1 MAGNFRAAASER
13 NPDLSTV
20 RAIEKA
26 IWLKK
31 AHYPWDQDSC
41 GSQWHERDAR
51 VPYSYAA
58 TSHSVLNLPKSDFFS
73 TTIFTKI

>member
-31 AHYPWDQDSC
+31 AHYP
-41 GSQWHERDAR
+41 
-51 VPYSYAA
+51 
-58 TSHSVLNLPKSDFFS
+58 
-73 TTIFTKI
+73 TKIPVAACGMKEMQEFPTATLPLHIQS